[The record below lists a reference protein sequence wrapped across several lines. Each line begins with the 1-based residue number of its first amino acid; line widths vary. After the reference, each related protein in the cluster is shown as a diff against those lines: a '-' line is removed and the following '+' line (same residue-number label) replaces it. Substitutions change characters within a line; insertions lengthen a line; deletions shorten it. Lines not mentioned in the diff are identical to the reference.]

1 MSRQAHDEAAT
12 GSEAVALRVHLAAVR
27 VHDVPHDIEP
37 QPEAAGLTHAVQR
50 QALEAL
56 EDSPQGRGRNPL
68 ALVGDLHL
76 DPPSRGGAQPH
87 VDRAAVAAVA
97 DRVLDQIPERQAQL
111 LTARDAEEDVIRGL
125 DTGADDSLTKPFAL
139 PVLMARVRSLLRRA
153 SRSEEGTSP
162 TPFRIGDAT
171 IYPDRFELERHEQR
185 VSLTPKELGLLALLY
200 ERRGRA
206 VSRGEILREVWD
218 LRPETRTRVVDTFVL
233 RLRKLIE
240 PDPSRPRYLLSVRAF
255 GYRLVDESA

>member
-1 MSRQAHDEAAT
+1 MNARILLVEDEDHLARGLRYNLEAEGFQVEVHERAESALERLAGGEAA
-12 GSEAVALRVHLAAVR
+12 SIDAVIL
-27 VHDVPHDIEP
+27 DVMLPGIS
-37 QPEAAGLTHAVQR
+37 G
-50 QALEAL
+50 LEAL
-56 EDSPQGRGRNPL
+56 DRM
-68 ALVGDLHL
+68 
-76 DPPSRGGAQPH
+76 
-87 VDRAAVAAVA
+87 RAAGNDVP
-97 DRVLDQIPERQAQL
+97 VLL

-125 DTGADDSLTKPFAL
+125 DTGADDYLTKPFAL

-153 SRSEEGTSP
+153 SRSEEGSSP
-162 TPFRIGDAT
+162 APFRIGDAT
-171 IYPDRFELERHEQR
+171 IYPDRFELERQEQR
-185 VSLTPKELGLLALLY
+185 VSLTPKELGLLSLLY
-200 ERRGRA
+200 ERRGSA